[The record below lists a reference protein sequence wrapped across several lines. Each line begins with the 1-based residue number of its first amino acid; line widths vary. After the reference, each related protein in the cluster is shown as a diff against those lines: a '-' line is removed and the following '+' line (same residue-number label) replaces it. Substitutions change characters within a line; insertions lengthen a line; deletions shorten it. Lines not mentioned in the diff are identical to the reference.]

1 VTIALLIVHIMIALA
16 LIGVVLL
23 QRSEGGA
30 LGIGGGGG
38 GFMTGRGAANFLT
51 RVTAG
56 LAAAF
61 FFTSLVL
68 SLLATQPQ
76 RSILDPVPGMPGTNQ
91 PGPGPKK
98 KPTSAPTPAPSA
110 LPSID
115 LSKTDPGGKGLPEET
130 APPKVPQSK

>member
-1 VTIALLIVHIMIALA
+1 MATVLLIIHIMIALA

-76 RSILDPVPGMPGTNQ
+76 RSIIDPQLGQ
-91 PGPGPKK
+91 PGAPGAPQPGKPK
-98 KPTSAPTPAPSA
+98 PPASQPSS

-115 LSKTDPGGKGLPEET
+115 LNKTDPGGVGLPGEL
-130 APPKVPQSK
+130 PKVPQSK